1 MAMCTTSLKCHIL
14 YKPPKPCAM
23 LNFIIYVFVFQPYT
37 VVNEHGG
44 RKYNHQQKNGS
55 YLNGLNSS
63 PRAPSALSRGS
74 GYDTNGSD
82 IYVTS
87 GAYKAPSEIR

>member
-1 MAMCTTSLKCHIL
+1 M
-14 YKPPKPCAM
+14 
-23 LNFIIYVFVFQPYT
+23 
-37 VVNEHGG
+37 VNENGA
-44 RKYNHQQKNGS
+44 RKYNSQHNQKNGS
-55 YLNGLNSS
+55 YQNGMNSS
-63 PRAPSALSRGS
+63 PRAPSAMSRGS

>member
-1 MAMCTTSLKCHIL
+1 MNATLTFSCLL
-14 YKPPKPCAM
+14 
-23 LNFIIYVFVFQPYT
+23 LQPYT
-37 VVNEHGG
+37 VVNEQGG
-44 RKYNHQQKNGS
+44 RKYYSNHQQKNGS
-55 YLNGLNSS
+55 YLNGLNNS